1 MAIFSQDRDALR
13 QQYHDVWKKMQS
25 GQILTALEQMIADV
39 IVLHPEYHNLL
50 SSPIQPGQEY
60 FVENGQTNP
69 YLHMGLHIAVHEQ
82 ISTDRP
88 AGIVIAHQ
96 KLMAKTADPHAAEH
110 LMIDCLAE
118 QLWLAQQQQ
127 QPPSETAY
135 LRALKHLAEK

>member
-25 GQILTALEQMIADV
+25 GKILTALEQMIADV
-39 IVLHPEYHNLL
+39 IVLHPEYHSLL
-50 SSPIQPGQEY
+50 SSPVQSGQEY

-69 YLHMGLHIAVHEQ
+69 YLHMGLHIAVLEQ
-82 ISTDRP
+82 LSTDRP
-88 AGIVIAHQ
+88 AGIIQAHQRLIAH
-96 KLMAKTADPHAAEH
+96 TADEHKTMH

-118 QLWLAQQQQ
+118 QLWLAQQQH

-135 LRALKHLAEK
+135 LDALQRLTEK

>member
-13 QQYHDVWKKMQS
+13 QQYHDVWQKMQS
-25 GQILTALEQMIADV
+25 GKILTALEQMIADV

-50 SSPIQPGQEY
+50 SSPVQSGQEY
-60 FVENGQTNP
+60 FVESGQTNP
-69 YLHMGLHIAVHEQ
+69 YLHMGLHIAVLEQ
-82 ISTDRP
+82 LSTDRP
-88 AGIVIAHQ
+88 AGIIQAHQRLIAH
-96 KLMAKTADPHAAEH
+96 TADEHKTMH

-135 LRALKHLAEK
+135 LNALQRLTEK

>member
-39 IVLHPEYHNLL
+39 IVLHPEYHQLP
-50 SSPIQPGQEY
+50 SSPIQSGQEY

-69 YLHMGLHIAVHEQ
+69 YLHMGLHIAVLEQ
-82 ISTDRP
+82 LSTDRP
-88 AGIVIAHQ
+88 AGIVKAYQRLIAQ
-96 KLMAKTADPHAAEH
+96 TADEH
-110 LMIDCLAE
+110 KAQHMMIDCLAE
-118 QLWLAQQQQ
+118 QLWLAQQNQ

-135 LRALKHLAEK
+135 LNALQRLTEK

>member
-1 MAIFSQDRDALR
+1 MAIFSQNRDALR
-13 QQYHDVWKKMQS
+13 QQYHDVWQKMQS

-39 IVLHPEYHNLL
+39 IALHPEYHSLL
-50 SSPIQPGQEY
+50 SSPIQSGQEY

-82 ISTDRP
+82 LSINRP
-88 AGIVIAHQ
+88 AGIVQAYQ
-96 KLMAKTADPHAAEH
+96 QLSAKTSDQHTTEH
-110 LMIDCLAE
+110 LMVDCLAE

-135 LRALKHLAEK
+135 LSAVQRLSEK

>member
-13 QQYHDVWKKMQS
+13 QQYHDVWQKMQS
-25 GQILTALEQMIADV
+25 GKILTALEQMIADV

-50 SSPIQPGQEY
+50 SYPVQSGQEY
-60 FVENGQTNP
+60 FVESGQTNP
-69 YLHMGLHIAVHEQ
+69 YLHMGLHIAVLEQ
-82 ISTDRP
+82 LSTDRP
-88 AGIVIAHQ
+88 AGIIQAHQRLIAH
-96 KLMAKTADPHAAEH
+96 TADEHKTMH

-135 LRALKHLAEK
+135 LNALQRLTEK

>member
-1 MAIFSQDRDALR
+1 MAIFSQNRDALR
-13 QQYHDVWKKMQS
+13 QQYHDVWQKMQS

-39 IVLHPEYHNLL
+39 ITLHPEYHSLL
-50 SSPIQPGQEY
+50 SSPIQSGQEY

-82 ISTDRP
+82 LSINRP
-88 AGIVIAHQ
+88 AGIVQAYQ
-96 KLMAKTADPHAAEH
+96 QLSAKTGDAHTTEH
-110 LMIDCLAE
+110 LMVDCLAE

-135 LRALKHLAEK
+135 LRSVQRLSEK

>member
-13 QQYHDVWKKMQS
+13 QQYHDVWQKMQS

-69 YLHMGLHIAVHEQ
+69 YLHMGLHIAVLEQ
-82 ISTDRP
+82 LSTDRP
-88 AGIVIAHQ
+88 AGIVQAYQRLIAQ
-96 KLMAKTADPHAAEH
+96 TADEH
-110 LMIDCLAE
+110 KAQHMMVDCLAE
-118 QLWLAQQQQ
+118 QLWLAQQNQQ
-127 QPPSETAY
+127 TPSETAY
-135 LRALKHLAEK
+135 LNALQRLTEK